1 MLSLVLNDLREELL
15 RTNEI
20 KYENYSLQNKWD
32 KLRILYGAVMDYK
45 QNGGIKDRE
54 KVKNAHKKIKD
65 IAQGMKTE
73 RFQLLKTMLT
83 MFDGA

>member
-54 KVKNAHKKIKD
+54 KVKVFLCAH
-65 IAQGMKTE
+65 
-73 RFQLLKTMLT
+73 ML
-83 MFDGA
+83 FC